1 MAFLDFIDHMPRDH
15 KEEFKKEFTHKFA
28 ETQIIYKQKNN
39 QKIAL
44 DTYRILIAFAQ
55 KHVT

>member
-1 MAFLDFIDHMPRDH
+1 MAFLDFIDHMPRDR